1 MKLVSFDPYRT
12 LNLPGVR
19 HVKPE
24 QYLSALELIR
34 EADWVLFPEY
44 WQLNTLIYGL
54 RKRIFPSPASYHIG
68 IDKIAQT
75 RAFTAALPAHVPE
88 TLILGNTP
96 ENQKLAWDCMW
107 LPFVAKLPRS
117 SEGQGVFLIESEFD
131 WQRYVRMTDV
141 LYVQEYLPI
150 DRDLRVVIVGD
161 EVVTAYW
168 RKGQSGFH
176 NNVARG
182 GEIIRTDIP
191 EAGVELARTL
201 ARTFGIDHA
210 GFDIAMVGN
219 HPYVIE
225 MNRLFGNTGIE
236 QASRV
241 LSDAMLRALRA
252 SDSCSGTGHPVP
264 SEVPASAAP
273 AVLNGHTDPP
283 GLQHPLPTAVHT
295 PR

>member
-44 WQLNTLIYGL
+44 WQLNTLMYGL

-141 LYVQEYLPI
+141 LYVQEYLRRRDSPYRHPGSRGGAGPHAGAHLRNRSRRLRHCHGGQSPVC
-150 DRDLRVVIVGD
+150 DRD
-161 EVVTAYW
+161 E
-168 RKGQSGFH
+168 
-176 NNVARG
+176 
-182 GEIIRTDIP
+182 
-191 EAGVELARTL
+191 
-201 ARTFGIDHA
+201 
-210 GFDIAMVGN
+210 
-219 HPYVIE
+219 
-225 MNRLFGNTGIE
+225 
-236 QASRV
+236 
-241 LSDAMLRALRA
+241 
-252 SDSCSGTGHPVP
+252 
-264 SEVPASAAP
+264 P
-273 AVLNGHTDPP
+273 AVRQYRHRTGQPC
-283 GLQHPLPTAVHT
+283 AVRCHAAR
-295 PR
+295 PQGV